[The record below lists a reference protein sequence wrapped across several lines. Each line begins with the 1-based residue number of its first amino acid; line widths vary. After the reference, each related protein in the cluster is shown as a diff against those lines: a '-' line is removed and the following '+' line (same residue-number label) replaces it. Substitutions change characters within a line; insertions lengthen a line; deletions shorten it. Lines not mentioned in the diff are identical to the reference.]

1 MKVFS
6 LYHLDQYIASFA
18 TREDAV
24 EFGMEIRC
32 FNGWDCN
39 IIQEYLTR
47 TPFPTHNPS
56 LSYSTVPD
64 TMIDPTKPNHVNYW
78 IGTKAELAQGHRRK
92 DLDVV

>member
-6 LYHLDQYIASFA
+6 LYHREQYVASFS
-18 TREDAV
+18 TRKDCVDYGRVMGFDA
-24 EFGMEIRC
+24 
-32 FNGWDCN
+32 WDCD

-47 TPFPTHNPS
+47 TSLPTNNLS
-56 LSYSTVPD
+56 LTYSTVPD

-78 IGTKAELAQGHRRK
+78 IGTKAEVAQGHRRK